1 MVSSAAELVEVSDGV
16 YARLHEGLT
25 NAGIIVGDE
34 SVMIIDSLRV
44 PSFARALIED
54 VRKITPKPIKYVIDT
69 HSHWDHSWGNEEF
82 PEATII
88 GHQNCRSEMLDVEA
102 QKLWM
107 DKIVTSNEAW
117 SEEAKTVTITPPAMT
132 FNSKL
137 SMYFGE
143 RIIELRYFGRAHTSG
158 DIFIFLP
165 EDKLV
170 FTGDVAQDS
179 GVPFM
184 MDGYME
190 DWVETGRLLSEL
202 PVDRFVSGHG
212 PVGERAALV
221 EAKDFITDLVSGT
234 KECINNGRDE
244 QETVDVVLKK
254 LNDRFGY
261 WRGFDRVGD
270 SIGFTFQQILH
281 NGG

>member
-1 MVSSAAELVEVSDGV
+1 MVSAGVELVEVSDGV
-16 YARLHEGLT
+16 FARLHEGLT

-34 SVMIIDSLRV
+34 GVMIIDSLRV

-54 VRKITPKPIKYVIDT
+54 VRKITSKPIKYVIDT
-69 HSHWDHSWGNEEF
+69 HSHWDHSLGNEEF
-82 PEATII
+82 PDATII
-88 GHQNCRSEMLDVEA
+88 GHQNCRAEMLDIEA
-102 QKLWM
+102 QELWM
-107 DKIVTSNEAW
+107 NKIVTSKESW
-117 SEEAKTVTITPPAMT
+117 SEEARTVTITPPAMT

-137 SMYFGE
+137 SMYFGG
-143 RIIELRYFGRAHTSG
+143 RVIELRYFGRAHTSG

-190 DWVETGRLLSEL
+190 DWVETGRLLCEL
-202 PVDRFVSGHG
+202 PVDRFISGHG
-212 PVGERAALV
+212 PVGGHEALV
-221 EAKDFITDLVSGT
+221 EAKDFINELVSTT
-234 KECINNGRDE
+234 KECIGNGQSNHE
-244 QETVDVVLKK
+244 AVEVILKK
-254 LNDRFGY
+254 LSNRFGH
-261 WRGFDRVGD
+261 WRGFDRVED
-270 SIGFTFQQILH
+270 SIEFTFRQILQ

>member
-170 FTGDVAQDS
+170 CTGDVAQDS

>member
-1 MVSSAAELVEVSDGV
+1 MVSPAAELVEVADGV

-34 SVMIIDSLRV
+34 GVMIIDSLRV
-44 PSFARALIED
+44 PSFARELIED

-82 PEATII
+82 PEATIV
-88 GHQNCRSEMLDVEA
+88 GHQNCRSEMLDVDA

-107 DKIVTSNEAW
+107 NKIIASNESW
-117 SEEAKTVTITPPAMT
+117 SEEAKTVIITPPTMT
-132 FNSKL
+132 FDSKL
-137 SMYFGE
+137 SMYFGD
-143 RIIELRYFGRAHTSG
+143 RLIELRYFGRAHTSG

-165 EDKLV
+165 QDKLV

-190 DWVETGRLLSEL
+190 DWVETSRLLSEL
-202 PVDRFVSGHG
+202 PADRFVSGHG
-212 PVGERAALV
+212 PVGEHEALV
-221 EAKDFITDLVSGT
+221 EAKDFITDLVIGI
-234 KECINNGRDE
+234 KECISNGQSE
-244 QETVDVVLKK
+244 QESVELVLKK
-254 LNDRFGY
+254 LNDRFGH
-261 WRGFDRVGD
+261 WRGFDRVED
-270 SIGFTFQQILH
+270 SIGFAFRQIMQ
-281 NGG
+281 NG

>member
-54 VRKITPKPIKYVIDT
+54 VRKITSKPIKYVIDT

-88 GHQNCRSEMLDVEA
+88 GHQNCHSEMLDVEA

-107 DKIVTSNEAW
+107 DKIVTSNESW
-117 SEEAKTVTITPPAMT
+117 SEEAKTVTITPPTMT

-137 SMYFGE
+137 SMHFGE
-143 RIIELRYFGRAHTSG
+143 RVIELRYFGRAHTSG

-212 PVGERAALV
+212 PVGEHVALV
-221 EAKDFITDLVSGT
+221 EAQDFITDLVSGT
-234 KECINNGRDE
+234 KECINNGQGE